1 MDPELA
7 AAMAAF
13 PARSAKKP
21 ASIAEARDQMDK
33 LFTAQFVAWTKT
45 LLPPAS
51 TYAVQDR
58 VVPVEG
64 GEVTVR
70 CTVPVNEDEGMTF
83 PLLFNIH
90 GGSWVSNDIS
100 MEDYYL
106 RRICVDLQIAVVN
119 VNYRYAPSYRL
130 YLDDQELNFQSL
142 APEHPFP
149 TPGNDCRAALR
160 WTAENAQLLKADLSR
175 GFLLL
180 GDSAGANLCAVLTH
194 EIRGDPVFDGRQLT
208 GQFLREPFVVH
219 PEAYP
224 EKYKADLRSNVENLK
239 YLPHGVTAEELNGLM
254 ALYQAPP
261 SDPRF
266 SPLLY
271 PSHEGLPR
279 AYIQAMG
286 LDTVRDDAFVYQKAL
301 QEAGVETKL
310 ELYPGV
316 THGFHNQ
323 FPTISMAT
331 KVWDDTRKGLE
342 WLLRRT

>member
-58 VVPVEG
+58 VVPVEDG
-64 GEVTVR
+64 KVTVR
-70 CTVPVNEDEGMTF
+70 CTVPVNEDENMIF

-106 RRICVDLQIAVVN
+106 RRICVDLQISVVN
-119 VNYRYAPSYRL
+119 VNYR
-130 YLDDQELNFQSL
+130 L
-142 APEHPFP
+142 APEYPFP
-149 TPGNDCRAALR
+149 TSGNDCLAALR
-160 WTAENAQLLKADLSR
+160 WTAENAQLLKADLSK

-224 EKYKADLRSNVENLK
+224 EKYLLFSL
-239 YLPHGVTAEELNGLM
+239 LS
-254 ALYQAPP
+254 LYQAPP

-331 KVWDDTRKGLE
+331 KVWDDTRKGLQ
-342 WLLRRT
+342 WLLRRM